1 MCGIAGV
8 CHLDGKP
15 VDQSLLV
22 KLTRS
27 LRHRGPDD
35 EGFLLADTRT
45 GLTEHRRGSET
56 IPEVR
61 SREIDESFS
70 GTSPN
75 LGLGWRRLSI
85 IDLSPSG
92 HQPMSNADGTLWVI
106 FNGEIYNYIELR
118 VELKA
123 KGYVFRTQS
132 DTEVILHAYHAWGQ
146 DCLHHFNGMWGMAI
160 WDVQKRQLFC
170 ARDRFGVKPF
180 YYFWNGSS
188 FAFASEIKAL
198 LELPWIPRRA
208 NDSAVY
214 DFLVHRV
221 LDHTEQTFF
230 SDILQLRPGHCA
242 FISERGL
249 QVQRYYTLSYNPDL
263 GHFNERDSIAHAD
276 QLRVLLNDAVRLRLR
291 SDVTL
296 GSCLSGGLDSST
308 IVSIANSLLF
318 KQGLANRETIGE
330 RQKTFTATYDIE
342 QYSEDRFVRQVIEQ
356 TNAQPYFVKPAA
368 AELQNELSDFIRSN
382 DEPSISTS
390 MYAQWCVMRLA
401 AQHGIKVLLD
411 GQGADEL
418 LAGYRPQ
425 HFPVFH
431 AELIRAGRIFEAI
444 KEMRTGASVAGESFS
459 GWLRA
464 AAMKSVK
471 SYVPKRLRHRF
482 MTSAQLLNPAFA
494 AKTVSHVTKEDRSI
508 QRRLYEDETLYN
520 LPQLLHYED
529 RNSMRF
535 SVEARVPFVDYRV
548 VEFVMNL
555 PAVYKIHNGWSKY
568 VLRQATNGLIPQAVQ
583 WRKDKMGFVTPE
595 VEWMSELSPLIR
607 KTFTETSLR
616 SRQYVNPRFV
626 MEQVSN
632 RTISTGDIWRVFNL
646 ELWMREFNIQ

>member
-1 MCGIAGV
+1 MCGIAGIFSPQ
-8 CHLDGKP
+8 GQS
-15 VDQSLLV
+15 VDQSLL
-22 KLTRS
+22 LRMTHRI
-27 LRHRGPDD
+27 RHRGPDD

-61 SREIDESFS
+61 SREIGENFS

-170 ARDRFGVKPF
+170 ARDRYGVKPF

-263 GHFNERDSIAHAD
+263 GHFNERDSIAHA
-276 QLRVLLNDAVRLRLR
+276 
-291 SDVTL
+291 
-296 GSCLSGGLDSST
+296 
-308 IVSIANSLLF
+308 
-318 KQGLANRETIGE
+318 
-330 RQKTFTATYDIE
+330 
-342 QYSEDRFVRQVIEQ
+342 
-356 TNAQPYFVKPAA
+356 
-368 AELQNELSDFIRSN
+368 
-382 DEPSISTS
+382 
-390 MYAQWCVMRLA
+390 
-401 AQHGIKVLLD
+401 
-411 GQGADEL
+411 
-418 LAGYRPQ
+418 
-425 HFPVFH
+425 
-431 AELIRAGRIFEAI
+431 
-444 KEMRTGASVAGESFS
+444 
-459 GWLRA
+459 
-464 AAMKSVK
+464 
-471 SYVPKRLRHRF
+471 
-482 MTSAQLLNPAFA
+482 
-494 AKTVSHVTKEDRSI
+494 
-508 QRRLYEDETLYN
+508 
-520 LPQLLHYED
+520 
-529 RNSMRF
+529 
-535 SVEARVPFVDYRV
+535 
-548 VEFVMNL
+548 
-555 PAVYKIHNGWSKY
+555 
-568 VLRQATNGLIPQAVQ
+568 
-583 WRKDKMGFVTPE
+583 
-595 VEWMSELSPLIR
+595 
-607 KTFTETSLR
+607 
-616 SRQYVNPRFV
+616 
-626 MEQVSN
+626 
-632 RTISTGDIWRVFNL
+632 
-646 ELWMREFNIQ
+646 